1 MITIEIKEPYGPATV
16 SFDSEG
22 GVVITATEPTK
33 SFVVKAL
40 ASARDS
46 FGRHTSD
53 KAIEAL
59 DLYLKLK
66 KLFGA
71 DSLSVLTGESLIKA
85 QAKAFVEQDKKGV
98 LT

>member
-1 MITIEIKEPYGPATV
+1 MITIEIKEPYGPATA
-16 SFDSEG
+16 SLDPEKG
-22 GVVITATEPTK
+22 LVIKATEPTR
-33 SFVVKAL
+33 SFVFKAL
-40 ASARDS
+40 ASVHDA
-46 FGRHTSD
+46 FGRQTSN

-98 LT
+98 IT

>member
-1 MITIEIKEPYGPATV
+1 MITVQIKKPYGPATV
-16 SFDSEG
+16 AFDSEG

-46 FGRHTSD
+46 FGRQTSD
-53 KAIEAL
+53 KAIDAL

-71 DSLSVLTGESLIKA
+71 KSLRVLIGKDLIKA

-98 LT
+98 IT